1 MVVELV
7 VAMFAVGDG
16 FYYFGGVCVCVCAC
30 VSVCACTCGVCTRI
44 CVCVFLSPRSL
55 PPPFFPLSS
64 SLHSSLPFPF
74 PVARTIIIKIQWN
87 PLRLSSHVKWCVND
101 SSMCVI
107 MCVRICAAL
116 RKCVWIWVFVF
127 AYMWIHVC
135 ICVFADCCLG

>member
-1 MVVELV
+1 MCVCLRE
-7 VAMFAVGDG
+7 
-16 FYYFGGVCVCVCAC
+16 CVCVYVWCMHAHL
-30 VSVCACTCGVCTRI
+30 
-44 CVCVFLSPRSL
+44 CVCVSL
-55 PPPFFPLSS
+55 PSFSSPSFLSS
-64 SLHSSLPFPF
+64 SLFPSFFPPLPF